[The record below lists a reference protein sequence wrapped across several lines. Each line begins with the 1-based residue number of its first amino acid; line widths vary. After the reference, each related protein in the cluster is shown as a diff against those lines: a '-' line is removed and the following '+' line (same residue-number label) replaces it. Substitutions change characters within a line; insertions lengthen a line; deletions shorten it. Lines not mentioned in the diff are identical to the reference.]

1 MYKYKYKSGQT
12 ISEMFIIFYRE
23 TGQIQELCL
32 LIPVSVTGSLVHLS
46 ELLD

>member
-1 MYKYKYKSGQT
+1 MYKYKYNSGQT
-12 ISEMFIIFYRE
+12 ISELFIIFYRE

-32 LIPVSVTGSLVHLS
+32 LIPVSVTGSSIDLS